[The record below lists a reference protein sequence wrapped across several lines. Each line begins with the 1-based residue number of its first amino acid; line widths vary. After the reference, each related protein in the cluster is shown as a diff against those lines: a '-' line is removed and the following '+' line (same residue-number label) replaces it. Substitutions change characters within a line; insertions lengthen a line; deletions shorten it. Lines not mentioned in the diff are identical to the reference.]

1 MTILIVDDMVANLH
15 LLSEIL
21 RSKGHRVMAFPSA
34 KTALLGLQKIK
45 PDLMLLDIRLPDMDG
60 FELGHSIKAD
70 PSMKE
75 TPLIFISALDD
86 TKTKVQAFKQGG
98 VDYITKP
105 FQEDEVLARVENQL
119 NQQRQKEQIEV
130 QRTRIDESY
139 RELLNLEKMRDN
151 LVHMFAHDMRTPL
164 TIMLVNLQVIEMQL
178 KQGMLSECVEPIKAS
193 ILTSLNLRDMIS
205 NMLDVSKL
213 ESEQVPLES
222 SNWDIGAIISDV
234 VSSVQPIAGD
244 KELKWVA
251 SEKTVNVFCDKKVT
265 YRIIENLI
273 SNAIRYSNAKSPVE
287 ITYECNEESVKVSIR
302 DHGLGIPAK
311 SLETIFEKFEQVE
324 MSGSSPRFS
333 SGIGLYF
340 CKLAV
345 EAQDGRIGVVSDEGQ
360 GSLFW
365 FTLPSC
371 IG

>member
-139 RELLNLEKMRDN
+139 RELLKLEKMRDN

-178 KQGMLSECVEPIKAS
+178 KQGMLSECVEPIQAS

-251 SEKTVNVFCDKKVT
+251 SEKTVNVFCDKKIT

-273 SNAIRYSNAKSPVE
+273 SNSIRYSKAKSPVE
-287 ITYECNEESVKVSIR
+287 ITCECNVESVKVSIR

-311 SLETIFEKFEQVE
+311 SLETIFEKFEQLE
-324 MSGSSPRFS
+324 MRGSSLRFS